1 MGAELTHVVRAAR
14 SGAPRL
20 GLRRNKTV
28 SHTAG
33 WRHRVR
39 FARVPDLP
47 GRVQVTWRRGLAVG
61 VIAVLAAVFFTLI
74 GLGSFRGLILGQD
87 LGIFDQAVRAYAHFQ
102 TPYIQIKAQGGFNIL
117 GDHFSP
123 IIMALVPFYW
133 IWPSAK
139 MLMVAQALL
148 FAGSSFFVGWYGL
161 RRGLGIMAYVV
172 QVAFVLSYGV
182 LSAMLFDFH
191 EVAFGLPILLYALWA
206 FLEKRDGHLIVACVL
221 MCLVKE
227 DMPMYAAGIALAL
240 LVTGRRLFGLILGAA
255 SVVVTLLEIF
265 VIIPIFSYWGHFAY
279 VGSGSRGIDSFG
291 AAFGV
296 FFQHLFSIRGLE
308 FLLLIAVTAGVGLL
322 RPVMFAVLPTV
333 LIRFMA
339 NDTIYLGFRYHYGVL
354 LTAAAIIALI
364 DGWAWLGGKRAV
376 VARVVRSMQA
386 VVVVV
391 LALSELFMT
400 GAPFESVPEY
410 KNVRTRIEMLWTGN
424 QRAADA
430 AAISAQI
437 PDGASVAA
445 DVYLVD
451 QIVDRTTVQIAHPN
465 WQDETGKPIS
475 ADYVWLY
482 VTTIAYN
489 NQSTPWVSDLFTKLI
504 GPGGGY
510 KMIAYQ
516 GPFILLQRVGS

>member
-1 MGAELTHVVRAAR
+1 
-14 SGAPRL
+14 
-20 GLRRNKTV
+20 
-28 SHTAG
+28 
-33 WRHRVR
+33 
-39 FARVPDLP
+39 
-47 GRVQVTWRRGLAVG
+47 VTWRRGLAVG

-191 EVAFGLPILLYALWA
+191 EVAFGLLILLYALWA